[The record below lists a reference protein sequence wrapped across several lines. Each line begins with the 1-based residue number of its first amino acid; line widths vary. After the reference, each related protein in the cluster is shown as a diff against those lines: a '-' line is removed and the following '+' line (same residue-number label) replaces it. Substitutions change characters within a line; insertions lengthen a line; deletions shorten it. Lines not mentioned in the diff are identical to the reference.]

1 MIFERADEAAAYIRR
16 QTPCAPAVGIVL
28 GSGLGPLA
36 EDVEEPTVIPYAEIP
51 HFPALTVQGH
61 SGNLLIGHIGGC
73 PVAVLQGRKHYYE
86 AGDAR
91 AMNVPVATLKVLGCR
106 FLLTSNA
113 SGALQQGVNPGDLA
127 LLRDHINWA
136 SVSPL
141 IGEAGL
147 GDPFV
152 DMVDAYDPALRRL
165 MQKAAGKALPESVY
179 TFLTGPQFETP
190 AEIRAVQ
197 AVGGDLV
204 GMSTVPE
211 VIFARYLGLRVAAL
225 SVVTNR
231 AAGLDE
237 GALSHA
243 HTQATAK
250 RAEAEMRALVARF
263 LTSLQESGF
272 EP

>member
-1 MIFERADEAAAYIRR
+1 MIFERAEEAADFVRR
-16 QTPCAPAVGIVL
+16 QAGVVPAVGIVL

-36 EDVEEPTVIPYAEIP
+36 DDVQNPVTVPYAEIP
-51 HFPALTVQGH
+51 HFPRLTVQGH
-61 SGNLLIGHIGGC
+61 SGNLLLGTLSGC

-86 AGDAR
+86 SGDAR
-91 AMNVPVATLKVLGCR
+91 AMNAPVATLKALGCGV
-106 FLLTSNA
+106 LLTSNA
-113 SGALQQGVNPGDLA
+113 SGAMQEGVNPGDLA

-152 DMVDAYDPALRRL
+152 DMVDAYDPGLRRL
-165 MQKAAGKALPESVY
+165 MQQAAGRTLPESVY

-190 AEIRAVQ
+190 AEIRAIR

-231 AAGLDE
+231 AAGLDGE
-237 GALSHA
+237 SLSHA

-250 RAEAEMRALVARF
+250 RAEAEMRALVGRF
-263 LTSLQESGF
+263 LAILQESGF

>member
-1 MIFERADEAAAYIRR
+1 MIFERAEEAAAFVR
-16 QTPCAPAVGIVL
+16 QQSAVAPAVGIVL

-36 EDVEEPTVIPYAEIP
+36 DDVEGAVVIPYDGIP
-51 HFPALTVQGH
+51 HFPKLTVQGH
-61 SGNLLIGHIGGC
+61 SGNLLIGSIAGC

-91 AMNVPVATLKVLGCR
+91 AMNVPVATLKALGCR
-106 FLLTSNA
+106 VLLTSNA
-113 SGALQQGVNPGDLA
+113 SGALQEGVNPGDLA

-152 DMVDAYDPALRRL
+152 DMVNAYDPDLRGL
-165 MQKAAGKALPESVY
+165 MQQAAGKDLPESVY

-190 AEIRAVQ
+190 AEIRAIQ

-231 AAGLDE
+231 AAGLDD
-237 GALSHA
+237 ASLSHA

-250 RAEAEMRALVARF
+250 RAEAEMRALVGRF
-263 LTSLQESGF
+263 LKSLQESGF